1 VKKAAAKKAK
11 PVKASSSKRPPK
23 TAAELKTIMM
33 AKVRFAEKAKKGL
46 RGKTTSKLRAKGKA
60 KPATKKPKPPTRK
73 KPVVKAKAVAKPAVA
88 AKPKTVA
95 KPKLVAPPKVKA
107 PKPAAVVDQSL
118 LKIILSQLE
127 DAKAEDIVSISL
139 DGKTAIAD
147 NMVVA
152 TGRSNRHVGA
162 IADQLVDKLKAAGH
176 RHIRVEGMDTCDWV
190 LVDAVDVIIHLFRPE
205 VRSFYNLEKLWSEH
219 SPQEPHA
226 E

>member
-1 VKKAAAKKAK
+1 M
-11 PVKASSSKRPPK
+11 KASSSGRPPK

-33 AKVRFAEKAKKGL
+33 AKVRFAEKARSGL
-46 RGKTTSKLRAKGKA
+46 RGKTTSKVKPKGKA
-60 KPATKKPKPPTRK
+60 VAKKAKLPAKKRPLVK
-73 KPVVKAKAVAKPAVA
+73 KPVVKAKAVVKPAVV

-95 KPKLVAPPKVKA
+95 QIVAKAQPVAKPVTPVKIKA
-107 PKPAAVVDQSL
+107 PKPVEEQSL
-118 LKIILSQLE
+118 LKIVMTQLE
-127 DAKAEDIVSISL
+127 DAKAEDIIAINL

-152 TGRSNRHVGA
+152 SGRSNRHVGA

-190 LVDAVDVIIHLFRPE
+190 LVDAVDVIVHLFRPE